1 MGEFLLELLDDIA
14 FAGDIEIS
22 VNFSYLLQ
30 DKQGEITYVHA
41 SKVTYY
47 ILYYKLEHVLVHVL
61 TKY

>member
-30 DKQGEITYVHA
+30 HKQGEITYVHA
-41 SKVTYY
+41 SKVTYM
-47 ILYYKLEHVLVHVL
+47 I
-61 TKY
+61 